1 MGASFVGTG
10 FAVTPSVTMGKQVI
24 PVSIGADSLNTG
36 LPKFETGARLFFQGD
51 SITDMKWGRNQKD
64 RNHYLGHSYVFL
76 IAARLGVDMPDLK
89 LEFLIRG

>member
-64 RNHYLGHSYVFL
+64 RNHYLGHSYVF
-76 IAARLGVDMPDLK
+76 
-89 LEFLIRG
+89 